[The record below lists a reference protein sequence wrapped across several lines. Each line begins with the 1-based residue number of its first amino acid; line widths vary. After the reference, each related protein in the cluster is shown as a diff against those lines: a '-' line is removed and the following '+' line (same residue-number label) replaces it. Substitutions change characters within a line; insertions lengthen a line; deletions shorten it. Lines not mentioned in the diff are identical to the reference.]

1 MFSMVIKM
9 NSNNCSQNFSNSIIT
24 FKDRGNSQQLTIHNP
39 NSYSVI
45 KTRVDGCM
53 IVNGPRCDFMMEIVD
68 SRYNGVREYYI
79 ELKGTD
85 LTKALDQ
92 ILATEKILAKQR
104 EGLKKGFIICN
115 RSPESSTENQ
125 KLKFKARKKNIEL
138 TIKSKK
144 LDYEI

>member
-1 MFSMVIKM
+1 
-9 NSNNCSQNFSNSIIT
+9 
-24 FKDRGNSQQLTIHNP
+24 
-39 NSYSVI
+39 
-45 KTRVDGCM
+45 M

-68 SRYNGVREYYI
+68 SRYNGIREYYI

-104 EGLKKGFIICN
+104 VGLKKGFIICN

-125 KLKFKARKKNIEL
+125 KLKLIARKKNIEL

>member
-92 ILATEKILAKQR
+92 ILGTETVLAKQR
-104 EGLKKGFIICN
+104 EGLKKGLIICN

>member
-9 NSNNCSQNFSNSIIT
+9 GSKNCSQNFSNPIIT
-24 FKDRGNSQQLTIHNP
+24 FKDKGNSQQLTIQNP
-39 NSYSVI
+39 NSYAVI
-45 KTRVDGCM
+45 KTRVDGCK
-53 IVNGPRCDFMMEIVD
+53 IVSGPRCDFMMEIVD
-68 SRYNGVREYYI
+68 SRYKGVREYYI

-92 ILATEKILAKQR
+92 ILATEEILAKQR
-104 EGLKKGFIICN
+104 DSLKKGFIICN

-125 KLKFKARKKNIEL
+125 KLKIKARKKNIEL